1 MSLISNA
8 LKNLFNLL
16 GQKTP
21 TNNGVTSSDLV
32 PLLNSS
38 HAPKG
43 DVSITDLA
51 SVLGGV
57 STKKFASGK
66 LSDCNEIGFYSI
78 QYSKESDITDL
89 PCTGHAYMLVI
100 SIDNSANATKA
111 QFLVS
116 LAQRAFIR
124 VKSGLGWQS
133 WKEITLTTLVQ

>member
-1 MSLISNA
+1 MGFISNA

-51 SVLGGV
+51 SVLGAV
-57 STKKFASGK
+57 ACF
-66 LSDCNEIGFYSI
+66 
-78 QYSKESDITDL
+78 
-89 PCTGHAYMLVI
+89 
-100 SIDNSANATKA
+100 ANATNPDSITQAGLYQSNSWDTTKA
-111 QFLVS
+111 PEEAGVLIVPFFNSSYWKFQLFMGNTSEDLYYRRGS
-116 LAQRAFIR
+116 SSAYT
-124 VKSGLGWQS
+124 S
-133 WKEITLTTLVQ
+133 WKRLPSE